1 MLVAVSRSQ
10 PRSKTVR
17 SRREPPRF
25 RRVAVRRVERLTARM
40 VRVTLGGPDLEGLT
54 VEHPAASV
62 RLLFPSP
69 GAQELVIPSW
79 NGNEFLLANG
89 RRPTIRTLT
98 PRRVDAQALELDVEI
113 VIHGGGVAS
122 EWAQAAEPGNPA
134 AVSGPGRGY
143 TIDRDAPAFLL
154 AGDETAIPAI
164 SQLLEALPT
173 ERPVQVRIEAAD
185 PDARLTLPD
194 HPGATVE
201 WCDLPADAT
210 PGDALLAA
218 VRGTD
223 LAPGS
228 RVWVA
233 GEAAAMQRVRR
244 HLFEDRELSRAQASV
259 RGYWKHGRSGDA
271 DNDA

>member
-1 MLVAVSRSQ
+1 MLVAVSRSE
-10 PRSKTVR
+10 PRPTTVR

-40 VRVTLGGPDLEGLT
+40 IRVTLGGPDLEGLT
-54 VEHPAASV
+54 VEQPAASV

-69 GAQELVIPSW
+69 GARELVMPSW
-79 NGNEFLLANG
+79 NGNEFLLADG
-89 RRPTIRTLT
+89 RRPTIRTFT
-98 PRRVDAQALELDVEI
+98 PRRVDARARELDVEI

-143 TIDRDAPAFLL
+143 SIDRDAPAFLL

-173 ERPVQVRIEAAD
+173 ERPVQVCIEAAD
-185 PDARLTLPD
+185 HDARLTLPD

-201 WCDLPADAT
+201 WCDLPANAA
-210 PGDALLAA
+210 PGEALLAA
-218 VRGTD
+218 VRATE
-223 LAPGS
+223 LTPGS

-244 HLFEDRELSRAQASV
+244 HLFEDRELSRTHASV

-271 DNDA
+271 ENDT

>member
-1 MLVAVSRSQ
+1 MR
-10 PRSKTVR
+10 TG
-17 SRREPPRF
+17 REPPRL
-25 RRVAVRRVERLTARM
+25 RSVVVRRVEQLTARM
-40 VRVTLGGPDLEGLT
+40 VRVTFGGPDLEGLT

-69 GAQELVIPSW
+69 GTHELVIPSW
-79 NGNEFLLANG
+79 NGNEFLLADG
-89 RRPTIRTLT
+89 RRPTIRAFT
-98 PRRVDAQALELDVEI
+98 PRRVDPQALELDVEI

-122 EWAQAAEPGNPA
+122 EWAQAAEPGNLA

-164 SQLLEALPT
+164 GQLLEALPG
-173 ERPVQVRIEAAD
+173 ERPVQVRIEVAH

-194 HPGATVE
+194 HPGATVK
-201 WCDLPADAT
+201 WCDLPANAT
-210 PGDALLAA
+210 PGEALVAA
-218 VRGTD
+218 VGGMD

-233 GEAAAMQRVRR
+233 GEAAAVQRVRR
-244 HLFEDRELSRAQASV
+244 HLFEDRELSRTQASV

-271 DNDA
+271 DDA